1 MYTTFSKPYELH
13 TTLHIH
19 AQCTQRFNNWLED
32 ITVVDA
38 LTIMARP
45 ACPAGINVYRLDQK

>member
-1 MYTTFSKPYELH
+1 MYTTFSKPCKLY

-45 ACPAGINVYRLDQK
+45 ACAARNNVYQYDQK